1 MFSLFC
7 KSCRSVVPCFL
18 YSHLPIIVHER
29 FRESLKSLA
38 FPDPNH
44 FEKVN
49 RGRGEET
56 QPVLPSPDGLGEG
69 RSARALGGTAH
80 LSDVAFPPPIILHT
94 AFQTMKVRQSSA
106 CSLPNCTWFGR
117 LCQVRSSDRVL
128 SSCLRFHPP
137 LVGAGETGPTLLAS
151 LARSLA

>member
-1 MFSLFC
+1 M
-7 KSCRSVVPCFL
+7 
-18 YSHLPIIVHER
+18 
-29 FRESLKSLA
+29 
-38 FPDPNH
+38 
-44 FEKVN
+44 
-49 RGRGEET
+49 T

-80 LSDVAFPPPIILHT
+80 LSDVAFPQPIILHI

-106 CSLPNCTWFGR
+106 CSLPSCTWFGR
-117 LCQVRSSDRVL
+117 LCQVRPSDRVL

-151 LARSLA
+151 LARSLAEGISPLPFLFPLLLFVPTFAFLSSARFCRSALLTFSTCCE

>member
-1 MFSLFC
+1 MKGFAKASN
-7 KSCRSVVPCFL
+7 
-18 YSHLPIIVHER
+18 HLR
-29 FRESLKSLA
+29 

-80 LSDVAFPPPIILHT
+80 LSDVAFPPPIILHI

-117 LCQVRSSDRVL
+117 LCRVRPSDHVL

-137 LVGAGETGPTLLAS
+137 LVGAGETGPTLLARA
-151 LARSLA
+151 LAR